1 MFSSQVS
8 WGLLLHYLRR
18 FYEVYITVRA
28 MIFVAINQ
36 VVPPLTKFDDPELKD
51 KDGKTPSMKW
61 CYTERS
67 QSVTREFKI

>member
-1 MFSSQVS
+1 MFSQVS

-28 MIFVAINQ
+28 LIFVAINQ